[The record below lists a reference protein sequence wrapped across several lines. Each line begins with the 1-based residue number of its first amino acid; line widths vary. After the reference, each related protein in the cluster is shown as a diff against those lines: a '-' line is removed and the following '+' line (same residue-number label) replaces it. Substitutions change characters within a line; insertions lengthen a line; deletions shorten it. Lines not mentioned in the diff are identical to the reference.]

1 MGNISVI
8 FPFHGFIAGT
18 ILFLLRLVS
27 SALYL
32 FLNRSDA

>member
-8 FPFHGFIAGT
+8 FPFCGFIAGT
-18 ILFLLRLVS
+18 ILSLLWLVS
-27 SALYL
+27 SALYV